1 MSRRGWFALG
11 AATAALAFASA
22 AAAQSGPDP
31 LVAVLVEKGVIS
43 QADAA
48 GVTTRDQLVKL
59 LEAKGV
65 LSQTDVNSIAEA
77 EPTMLANGGAAPP
90 NMGPVYFHEDHPT
103 TLTLG
108 PVDLTV

>member
-11 AATAALAFASA
+11 AAAAVLGFASA
-22 AAAQSGPDP
+22 AAAQSSPDP

-65 LSQTDVNSIAEA
+65 LNQTDVNSIAEA
-77 EPTMLANGGAAPP
+77 EPMMLANGGAAPS
-90 NMGPVYFHEDHPT
+90 NEGPVYFHEDHPT
-103 TLTLG
+103 TRDARQRST
-108 PVDLTV
+108 

>member
-1 MSRRGWFALG
+1 MVRRWLALG
-11 AATAALAFASA
+11 AATSVLAFASA

-59 LEAKGV
+59 LQSKGV
-65 LSQTDVNSIAEA
+65 LSQND
-77 EPTMLANGGAAPP
+77 G
-90 NMGPVYFHEDHPT
+90 PT
-103 TLTLG
+103 TAPRRPTRRRS
-108 PVDLTV
+108 TSTRITRRR